1 MNLPAVEVR
10 ATRDTII
17 TVDME
22 VPACHIA
29 VQKWQ
34 PNYQDG
40 RGMPFLFHHGRSN
53 LGTSGGLMRMFSR
66 TNEDEENHFPK
77 AVALAPAGL
86 NLGSIV
92 AITPDGRH
100 LFTGEKLARVCKV
113 GCNLY
118 RCPCCVHIPGSLPS
132 TD

>member
-1 MNLPAVEVR
+1 
-10 ATRDTII
+10 
-17 TVDME
+17 
-22 VPACHIA
+22 
-29 VQKWQ
+29 
-34 PNYQDG
+34 
-40 RGMPFLFHHGRSN
+40 
-53 LGTSGGLMRMFSR
+53 MRMFSR

-100 LFTGEKLARVCKV
+100 LFTGEELARVCKV

-132 TD
+132 TL